1 MHKLSNAGGK
11 MALIDLLNVH
21 QWDTSLINYGLFTQW
36 DTMQIF
42 LRKENIRLCIDIL
55 LSKYDGEKN
64 NVYYHIYINIVYL
77 KG

>member
-1 MHKLSNAGGK
+1 
-11 MALIDLLNVH
+11 
-21 QWDTSLINYGLFTQW
+21 
-36 DTMQIF
+36 MQIF